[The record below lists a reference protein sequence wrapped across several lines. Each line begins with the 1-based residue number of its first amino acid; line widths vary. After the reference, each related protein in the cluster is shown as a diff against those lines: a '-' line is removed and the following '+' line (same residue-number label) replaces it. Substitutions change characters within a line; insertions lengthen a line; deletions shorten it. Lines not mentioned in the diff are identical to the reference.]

1 LPETTP
7 TSARRSGG
15 ATWPL
20 VLVVF
25 VSGMTTMAV
34 EMAAS
39 RLLGPYFGDSIL
51 VWANLIG
58 LILIYLTVGA
68 YLGGRWADRS
78 PQLDTL
84 YTITAL
90 AAFLVGLVPLI
101 AAPILHTAQSAFAR
115 VGIELATFDAI
126 QIGGSFIAVLV
137 LFAPSVTLLG
147 CVSPFAIRLV
157 TRRVHTAGRSAG
169 RIYAVSTVGSILG
182 TFLPVL
188 LTIPAIGTA
197 RTFLLF
203 AALLLATSL
212 LGLIARRRTARA
224 LLGTSLLLTL
234 TLLTAAC
241 PQQVVKAE
249 AGMIAE
255 RESRYNY
262 IQVIE
267 IGGARYL
274 MLNEGQGVHSVYDPR
289 GLTTTG
295 TWDVMAIAPFF
306 NDPPYTADQVE
317 RVCVIGLAAGTVARQ
332 ATAAYGPIPIE
343 GVEIDPAIVEVGQ
356 QYFAMDLPNLNVYTT
371 DGRFFLAQAERR
383 YDLIVV
389 DAYRLPYIPFQL
401 STSEFFALVRSR
413 LTDKGVVAVN
423 VGRTESDYRMVE
435 AIAATMGEHFAS
447 VHAVDLPDTFNSVLV
462 ATPGKTQASNLQANL
477 EQVAHPF
484 VRDAIA
490 RAAANLHPLSGDGI
504 VFTDDRAPVERLTN
518 AIILRYL
525 LVGE

>member
-1 LPETTP
+1 LPETT
-7 TSARRSGG
+7 SAGVRRSQF

-20 VLVVF
+20 LLLVF
-25 VSGMTTMAV
+25 ISGMTTMAV

-84 YTITAL
+84 YRITA
-90 AAFLVGLVPLI
+90 AAALLVGLVPLI
-101 AAPILHTAQSAFAR
+101 AAPILHVAQNAFAR

-126 QIGGSFIAVLV
+126 QIGGSFIAALV

-157 TRRVHTAGRSAG
+157 TKRVHSAG
-169 RIYAVSTVGSILG
+169 RNAGRVYAISTVGSILG

-203 AALLLATSL
+203 AALLLAASL
-212 LGLIARRRTARA
+212 LGLITRRQTAHA
-224 LLGTSLLLTL
+224 LLGTGLLLAL
-234 TLLTAAC
+234 TLVAATT
-241 PQQVVKAE
+241 PQQVVKAD
-249 AGMIAE
+249 ARAIAE

-267 IGGARYL
+267 IGGVRYL
-274 MLNEGQGVHSVYDPR
+274 MLNEGQGVHSIYDPNN
-289 GLTTTG
+289 LATTG

-306 NDPPYTADQVE
+306 NDAPYTSAEVR

-332 ATAAYGPIPIE
+332 ATAAYGPIPID
-343 GVEIDPAIVEVGQ
+343 GVEIDPAIVQVGQ

-371 DGRFFLAQAERR
+371 DGRFFLEHTDHL
-383 YDLIVV
+383 YDLIVI

-401 STSEFFALVRSR
+401 STSEFFRLVRSR
-413 LTDKGVVAVN
+413 LTEKGVVAVN

-447 VHAVDLPDTFNSVLV
+447 VHAVDLPETFNTVLV
-462 ATPGKTQASNLQANL
+462 ATPGETEGSSLQANL
-477 EQVAHPF
+477 AQVTVPF
-484 VRDAIA
+484 ARTAIA
-490 RAAANLHPLSGDGI
+490 SAAANLHPLNGDGR

-518 AIILRYL
+518 SIILRYL

>member
-1 LPETTP
+1 LPDTVSTD
-7 TSARRSGG
+7 TRRARGG
-15 ATWPL
+15 TWPL
-20 VLVVF
+20 LLVVF

-58 LILIYLTVGA
+58 LVLIYLTVGA
-68 YLGGRWADRS
+68 YLGGRWADRN

-84 YTITAL
+84 YTITTL

-101 AAPILHTAQSAFAR
+101 ATPILRVAQQAFAR
-115 VGIELATFDAI
+115 VGIELATYDAI

-137 LFAPSVTLLG
+137 LFAPAVTLLG
-147 CVSPFAIRLV
+147 CVSPFAIRLA
-157 TRRVHTAGRSAG
+157 TRRVHSAGRSAG

-188 LTIPAIGTA
+188 FTIPAVGTA

-203 AALLLATSL
+203 AALLLVSSL
-212 LGLIARRRTARA
+212 IGLIARRKTAHA
-224 LLGTSLLLTL
+224 LLNTGLLLAL
-234 TLLTAAC
+234 ALLSAAF
-241 PQQVVKAE
+241 PQQVVKAD
-249 AGMIAE
+249 ARAIAE

-274 MLNEGQGVHSVYDPR
+274 MLNEGQGVHSIYDPAT
-289 GLTTTG
+289 LATNG

-306 NDPPYTADQVE
+306 NDPPYGPEQVT
-317 RVCVIGLAAGTVARQ
+317 RACVIGLAGGTVARQ
-332 ATAAYGPIPIE
+332 MTAAYGPIPID
-343 GVEIDPAIVEVGQ
+343 GVEIDPAIVEMGQ
-356 QYFAMDLPNLNVYTT
+356 RYFAMDLPNLTIHTT
-371 DGRFFLAQAERR
+371 DGRFFLSQTAHR

-401 STSEFFALVRSR
+401 STREFFALVRSR
-413 LTDKGVVAVN
+413 LTEQGVVAVN

-435 AIAATMGEHFAS
+435 AIAATMGGHFAA
-447 VHAVDLPDTFNSVLV
+447 VHAVDLPETFNSVLI
-462 ATPGKTQASNLQANL
+462 ATPGQTDASNLTANL
-477 EQVAHPF
+477 QRVSDPF
-484 VRDAIA
+484 TRDAIT
-490 RAAANLHPLSGDGI
+490 RAAGSLHPLQGEGM
-504 VFTDDRAPVERLTN
+504 VFTDDRAPVEQLTN
-518 AIILRYL
+518 AIIMRYL